1 MSQRGDAKPRSF
13 TRRSLGIRQFSHH
26 SHGRCSYR
34 SASPKARAC
43 SGSAA
48 VFSDRSW
55 GRVQVCRMT
64 MITKTPETRK
74 SAAKRPKDSSAF
86 KTGQTAK
93 GRPRKNSEKA
103 AGTES
108 AHAIKQQLD
117 AVRREHAIL
126 QQAIYEAAQIQRK
139 LCSPRQ
145 LVWGEFEIA
154 GEIFPVRHL
163 SGDFF
168 KVMQL
173 DDVLGVA
180 LGDIAGKGLSA
191 GIWQAHL
198 IDLIQRCARTYLH
211 PADVIAGVNRELCL
225 DHSEPPIT
233 ALFFARLDPQRN
245 ELQYCNAGLPAPLIM
260 RRGTSVDRLEEGGP
274 MLGALQEASYNC
286 GTVYL
291 NPGDVLIAYS
301 DGLTE
306 CRNHED
312 EEFEIGRLS
321 AAVES
326 YNGATANQVLFS
338 TLATV
343 LDFADQCPPGDDL
356 TLLVIRRCET
366 KLALPE
372 RDNNNKRDKDF
383 SVS

>member
-1 MSQRGDAKPRSF
+1 
-13 TRRSLGIRQFSHH
+13 
-26 SHGRCSYR
+26 
-34 SASPKARAC
+34 
-43 SGSAA
+43 
-48 VFSDRSW
+48 
-55 GRVQVCRMT
+55 MT
-64 MITKTPETRK
+64 MSTKPSEPRKANGKSVKVNSTLETGETPK
-74 SAAKRPKDSSAF
+74 V
-86 KTGQTAK
+86 
-93 GRPRKNSEKA
+93 RPRKNSEMA
-103 AGTES
+103 ATTPNI
-108 AHAIKQQLD
+108 HALKQQLD

-139 LCSPRQ
+139 LCSPRE
-145 LVWGEFEIA
+145 LVWGDFEIA

-198 IDLIQRCARTYLH
+198 IDLIQRSARTYLH
-211 PADVIAGVNRELCL
+211 PADVIAAVNRELCL

-233 ALFFARLDPQRN
+233 ALFFARLDPKGN

-260 RRGTSVDRLEEGGP
+260 RSGKSMDRLEEGGP

-291 NPGDVLIAYS
+291 NPGDMLVAYS

-306 CRNHED
+306 CRNSD
-312 EEFEIGRLS
+312 DQEFEIGRLS

-326 YNGATANQVLFS
+326 FNDATANQVLFS

-366 KLALPE
+366 KIALPE
-372 RDNNNKRDKDF
+372 RNNKRNKNF
-383 SVS
+383 SVSSRLSSVAVGQTC

>member
-1 MSQRGDAKPRSF
+1 
-13 TRRSLGIRQFSHH
+13 
-26 SHGRCSYR
+26 
-34 SASPKARAC
+34 
-43 SGSAA
+43 
-48 VFSDRSW
+48 
-55 GRVQVCRMT
+55 
-64 MITKTPETRK
+64 MIAKTPESRNA
-74 SAAKRPKDSSAF
+74 SAKRVRNSSALE
-86 KTGQTAK
+86 TGQTAK
-93 GRPRKNSEKA
+93 GRPRKNSKMA
-103 AGTES
+103 ATTES
-108 AHAIKQQLD
+108 VHALKQQLD

-139 LCSPRQ
+139 LCSPRE
-145 LVWGEFEIA
+145 LVWGDFEIA

-168 KVMQL
+168 KVMPL
-173 DDVLGVA
+173 EAVLGLAV
-180 LGDIAGKGLSA
+180 GDIAGKGLSA

-198 IDLIQRCARTYLH
+198 IDLIQRCARAYLH
-211 PADVIAGVNRELCL
+211 PADVIAAVNRELCL

-233 ALFFARLDPQRN
+233 ALFFARLDPQQN

-274 MLGALQEASYNC
+274 MLGALEEATYNC

-291 NPGDVLIAYS
+291 GPGDLLIAYS

-312 EEFEIGRLS
+312 QEFEINRLS
-321 AAVES
+321 AAVKS
-326 YNGATANQVLFS
+326 LNGATANQVLFS

-356 TLLVIRRCET
+356 TLLVVRRCGDT
-366 KLALPE
+366 LTDQIPE
-372 RDNNNKRDKDF
+372 RNNKRDKNF
-383 SVS
+383 SVPRRLSSVDVGQPC